1 MGYIKKRIIKKK
13 HSSLDELREPTLDI
27 WCKFPV
33 ELCKKI
39 VGEFNSKI
47 RICQQEEGKILNKA
61 LFKKYNK
68 EKKQN
73 YDKDYDC
80 KEKKQND
87 NKDYD
92 WTSIKR
98 EKCFRIV
105 YNNKIIELLIKK
117 VIKRIKCILKIQKN
131 NYKKDFPKAEKGE
144 KIL

>member
-1 MGYIKKRIIKKK
+1 M
-13 HSSLDELREPTLDI
+13 DI
-27 WCKFPV
+27 WYKFPV

-73 YDKDYDC
+73 DD
-80 KEKKQND
+80 
-87 NKDYD
+87 KDYD

-117 VIKRIKCILKIQKN
+117 VIKRIDRILKIKKN
-131 NYKKDFPKAEKGE
+131 NYKKDVPKAEKGE
-144 KIL
+144 KYLGGITYKQ